1 MGVVYEARHEELGRR
16 VAIKLL
22 YPELAR
28 QPELLQRFFNE
39 ARAANAVQSAA
50 LVQVSE
56 CSVTPDGKAYL
67 VMEYLP
73 GQTLRSRLEKQKR
86 LPEVD
91 AARVAWQ
98 LALALALVH
107 DSNIVHRDLKPGN
120 VMLVP
125 DPADPAGERI
135 KLLDFGVA
143 KFVQKHNQNG
153 GTRTGTRMGTPLYM
167 APEQCLGTSDLD
179 GKADVYALGVMLF
192 EMLSGDVPFSAE
204 HDLAVLNM
212 HVSKEPPALASVA
225 PRASKEMARL
235 VHRMLAKQG
244 SARPTMAQ
252 VAQALRP
259 LAGLGSSPT
268 LPVTEPDEA
277 DADATRYLRP
287 EPLSLV
293 QGNGQ
298 VDTVFTPKKA
308 WLWGGTVAFVLL
320 SALVLAF
327 VVTRDPKT
335 RAETATALP
344 SGPVQPGTAAVG
356 TPPPPS
362 LPPIS
367 VDPPV
372 SPPPVVPVP
381 EPKPPKPEPPER
393 KGVVPPVKPSAGTGP
408 KPGNLPSPTR
418 TPNGPGKTTKPP
430 KVAPSSVNKPKDR
443 VID

>member
-1 MGVVYEARHEELGRR
+1 MGVVYEAQHEELGRR

-56 CSVTPDGKAYL
+56 CSVTPDGQAYL

-98 LALALALVH
+98 LALALVLVH

-153 GTRTGTRMGTPLYM
+153 GTRTGTRIGTPLYM

-192 EMLSGDVPFSAE
+192 E
-204 HDLAVLNM
+204 NM
-212 HVSKEPPALASVA
+212 ASVEKVRE
-225 PRASKEMARL
+225 PF
-235 VHRMLAKQG
+235 
-244 SARPTMAQ
+244 PT
-252 VAQALRP
+252 
-259 LAGLGSSPT
+259 
-268 LPVTEPDEA
+268 
-277 DADATRYLRP
+277 
-287 EPLSLV
+287 
-293 QGNGQ
+293 
-298 VDTVFTPKKA
+298 
-308 WLWGGTVAFVLL
+308 WL
-320 SALVLAF
+320 
-327 VVTRDPKT
+327 
-335 RAETATALP
+335 
-344 SGPVQPGTAAVG
+344 
-356 TPPPPS
+356 
-362 LPPIS
+362 
-367 VDPPV
+367 
-372 SPPPVVPVP
+372 
-381 EPKPPKPEPPER
+381 
-393 KGVVPPVKPSAGTGP
+393 
-408 KPGNLPSPTR
+408 
-418 TPNGPGKTTKPP
+418 
-430 KVAPSSVNKPKDR
+430 
-443 VID
+443 